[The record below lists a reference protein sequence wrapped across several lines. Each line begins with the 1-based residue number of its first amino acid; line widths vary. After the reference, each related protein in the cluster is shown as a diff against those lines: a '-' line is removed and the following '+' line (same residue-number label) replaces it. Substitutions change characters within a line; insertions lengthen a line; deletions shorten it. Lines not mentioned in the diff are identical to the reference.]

1 MLEWIFW
8 GSLAGI
14 AYTTLGYPALL
25 WVCARLAPRPVRKGA
40 ELHSVS
46 VIIAAH
52 NEAGV
57 ILQKLESCVSLDY
70 PADRLEILIGTDG
83 CTDPTDDRISEFLS
97 SRAAGSRPVI
107 RHFRFN
113 GRMGKPATLNQLVPA
128 AQGEILI
135 FTDARQRVAP
145 DAARRLVEDFADPVV
160 GAVSGELILVRNGGG
175 WNSFGHGI
183 GAYWDYEKFIR
194 QKESQVGSVVG
205 VTGALYALRRRLYRP
220 LDPQTI
226 LDDVEVPLQVI
237 SQGYRVAFESSALV
251 FDQAARGGQE
261 EFRRKVRTLTGNY
274 QVFSRYPHLLL
285 PGSPI
290 GWQFWSHK
298 LLRTVV
304 PLWLACIFLSSLW
317 LPGPFYRAAVVGQV
331 IFYGMAALG
340 WGPAYLFCLLNL
352 STVVGLYRF
361 LRGNQPVTWE
371 KTHAS

>member
-1 MLEWIFW
+1 MLEWFFW

-14 AYTTLGYPALL
+14 TYTTLGYPALL
-25 WVCARLAPRPVRKGA
+25 WVCARLAPQPVRKGT

-46 VIIAAH
+46 VIIAAR
-52 NEAGV
+52 NEADV
-57 ILQKLESCVSLDY
+57 IFQKLESCASLDY

-83 CTDPTDDRISEFLS
+83 CTDPTDDRINEFLS
-97 SRAAGSRPVI
+97 SRPAGSRPVI

-113 GRMGKPATLNQLVPA
+113 GRMGKPATLNQLVPE

-145 DAARRLVEDFADPVV
+145 DAARRLVEDFADPAV
-160 GAVSGELILVRNGGG
+160 GAVSGELILVQEHGQS
-175 WNSFGHGI
+175 SFGRGI
-183 GAYWDYEKFIR
+183 GAYWNYEKFIR
-194 QKESQVGSVVG
+194 QKEAQVGSVVG

-237 SQGYRVAFESSALV
+237 SQGYRVVFESTALV
-251 FDQAARGGQE
+251 FDQAAQVGQE
-261 EFRRKVRTLTGNY
+261 EFLRKVRTLAGNY
-274 QVFSRYPHLLL
+274 QVFFRYPRLLL
-285 PGSPI
+285 PSSPI
-290 GWQFWSHK
+290 AWQFWSHK

-304 PLWLACIFLSSLW
+304 PLWLAGVFLSSLW
-317 LPGPFYRAAVVGQV
+317 LPGSFYRAAFLGQV

-340 WGPAYLFCLLNL
+340 WGPAYTFCLLNL
-352 STVVGLYRF
+352 STVVGFYRF

-371 KTHAS
+371 KAHA

>member
-25 WVCARLAPRPVRKGA
+25 WVCARLAPLPVRKGA

-46 VIIAAH
+46 VIIAAR
-52 NEAGV
+52 NEADV
-57 ILQKLESCVSLDY
+57 IFQKLESCASLDY

-83 CTDPTDDRISEFLS
+83 CTDQTDDRIKEFIS
-97 SRAAGSRPVI
+97 SRPAGSRPVI
-107 RHFRFN
+107 RHFCFN

-145 DAARRLVEDFADPVV
+145 DAARRLMEDFADPVV
-160 GAVSGELILVRNGGG
+160 GAVSGELILVQEHGQS
-175 WNSFGHGI
+175 SFGRGI
-183 GAYWDYEKFIR
+183 GAYWNYEKFIR
-194 QKESQVGSVVG
+194 QKEAQVGSVVG

-237 SQGYRVAFESSALV
+237 SQGYRVVFESSALV
-251 FDQAARGGQE
+251 FDQAAQVGQE
-261 EFRRKVRTLTGNY
+261 EFLRKVRTLAGNY
-274 QVFSRYPHLLL
+274 QVFFRYPRLLL
-285 PGSPI
+285 PSSPI
-290 GWQFWSHK
+290 AWQFWSHK

-304 PLWLACIFLSSLW
+304 PLWLAGVFFSSLW
-317 LPGPFYRAAVVGQV
+317 LPGSFYRAVFLGQV

-340 WGPAYLFCLLNL
+340 WGPAYTFCLLNL
-352 STVVGLYRF
+352 SAVVGLYRF